1 MEWLKDLS
9 DKFLIWFLKR
19 TSGFGQ
25 ELTRDG
31 RAEQLLW
38 RDLRRRNLHGLR
50 LRSQQRLRSQFP
62 SETK

>member
-9 DKFLIWFLKR
+9 DKLLIWFLKR

-50 LRSQQRLRSQFP
+50 LRSQQRIRSEIP
-62 SETK
+62 SEK